1 MSKRYIKYSLLSDKE
16 IVDQILSGNEEAM
29 MYLLFD
35 RLAKDIRFFA
45 YKIFGT
51 LDFIDD
57 LTTDLYLYLKGTNL
71 DWELLKSFQFKSSLR
86 TWMSS
91 IISRFF
97 IKKRQEMLATEV
109 LESTIDTAITIYLD
123 DQTQMTRDSR
133 LAIVLEAINQMKNE
147 EQRLILIKELEG
159 YNHTEIAQMI
169 AEKRKCEGVRK
180 TYKGHE
186 VVIDARF
193 VNIQKQ
199 HAVEQLKKILGVK
212 KLNQ

>member
-1 MSKRYIKYSLLSDKE
+1 
-16 IVDQILSGNEEAM
+16 
-29 MYLLFD
+29 
-35 RLAKDIRFFA
+35 
-45 YKIFGT
+45 
-51 LDFIDD
+51 
-57 LTTDLYLYLKGTNL
+57 
-71 DWELLKSFQFKSSLR
+71 
-86 TWMSS
+86 MSS

-123 DQTQMTRDSR
+123 DQTQITRDSR

>member
-1 MSKRYIKYSLLSDKE
+1 
-16 IVDQILSGNEEAM
+16 
-29 MYLLFD
+29 
-35 RLAKDIRFFA
+35 
-45 YKIFGT
+45 
-51 LDFIDD
+51 
-57 LTTDLYLYLKGTNL
+57 
-71 DWELLKSFQFKSSLR
+71 
-86 TWMSS
+86 
-91 IISRFF
+91 
-97 IKKRQEMLATEV
+97 MLATEV

-199 HAVEQLKKILGVK
+199 HAVEQLKKILITENK
-212 KLNQ
+212 

>member
-35 RLAKDIRFFA
+35 RLAKDIHFFA

-97 IKKRQEMLATEV
+97 IKMRKEMLATEV

-123 DQTQMTRDSR
+123 DQTQITRDSR

>member
-97 IKKRQEMLATEV
+97 IKKRKEMLATEV

>member
-35 RLAKDIRFFA
+35 RLVKDIRFFA

-97 IKKRQEMLATEV
+97 IKKRKEMLATEV

-212 KLNQ
+212 N

>member
-97 IKKRQEMLATEV
+97 IKKRKEMLATEV

-123 DQTQMTRDSR
+123 DQTQITRDSR

-212 KLNQ
+212 ELNQ

>member
-97 IKKRQEMLATEV
+97 IKKRKEMLATEV

-123 DQTQMTRDSR
+123 DQTQITRDSR
-133 LAIVLEAINQMKNE
+133 LTIVLEAINQMKNE

-212 KLNQ
+212 N

>member
-16 IVDQILSGNEEAM
+16 IVNQILSGNEEAM

-123 DQTQMTRDSR
+123 DQTQITRDSR

>member
-123 DQTQMTRDSR
+123 DQTQITRDSR

>member
-97 IKKRQEMLATEV
+97 IKKRKEMLATEV

-123 DQTQMTRDSR
+123 DQTQITRDSR
-133 LAIVLEAINQMKNE
+133 LAIVLETINQMKNE

>member
-97 IKKRQEMLATEV
+97 IKKRKEMLATEV

-123 DQTQMTRDSR
+123 DKTQITRDSR

-212 KLNQ
+212 KN

>member
-97 IKKRQEMLATEV
+97 IKKRKEMLATEV

-123 DQTQMTRDSR
+123 DQTQITRDSR

-212 KLNQ
+212 QLNQ

>member
-97 IKKRQEMLATEV
+97 IKKRKEMLATEV

-123 DQTQMTRDSR
+123 DQTQITRDSR

-212 KLNQ
+212 KN

>member
-1 MSKRYIKYSLLSDKE
+1 MSTRYIKYSLLSDKE

-35 RLAKDIRFFA
+35 RLAKDIHFFA

-97 IKKRQEMLATEV
+97 IKMRKEMLATEV

-123 DQTQMTRDSR
+123 DQTQITRDSR